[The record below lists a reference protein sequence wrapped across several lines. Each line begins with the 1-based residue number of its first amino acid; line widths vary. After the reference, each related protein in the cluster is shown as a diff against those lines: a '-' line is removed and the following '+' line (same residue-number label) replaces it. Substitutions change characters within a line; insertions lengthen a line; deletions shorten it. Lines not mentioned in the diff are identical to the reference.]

1 MTSIPLASSSVKA
14 KPAAPSASEYTFSQ
28 KWGDDPFTG
37 MGHTQ
42 LPNALV
48 EYGARI
54 GLTMTECWLVT
65 CVLRFKYT
73 PADPYPSQAR
83 LGAIVGKRE
92 ETVRHVLKAVE
103 RKGLMRVTKV
113 RGDLGHFTHS
123 VYNFAPLRAALN
135 EAYHCDHPDERPILA
150 PPSATELCA
159 EIQRFHSAT
168 TSEQIKEENERV
180 KKALRADRLA
190 SQPGMPKKS
199 REGFVYLL
207 QGESSLYKIGK
218 ARDVNKR
225 VLEISPKMPFDPI
238 LLHTIKCD
246 DYTAAEAGIH
256 SQFNHLRVNGE
267 WFRLGTDDVSMIQ
280 SIACYRDGEW
290 GWL

>member
-113 RGDLGHFTHS
+113 RGDLGQFTHS
-123 VYNFAPLRAALN
+123 VYDFAPLRAALN
-135 EAYHCDHPDERPILA
+135 EAYHCDHPAERPILA
-150 PPSATELCA
+150 PPSATGHNQTVGQPPVKNPPSHRSKNA
-159 EIQRFHSAT
+159 ETTGQKRPQPPCQNPPLRRLSEEEREEEKKEDRSLESQALTPARTLPTWMREPKPREPEWSA
-168 TSEQIKEENERV
+168 V
-180 KKALRADRLA
+180 A
-190 SQPGMPKKS
+190 QPDKN
-199 REGFVYLL
+199 RY
-207 QGESSLYKIGK
+207 
-218 ARDVNKR
+218 RR
-225 VLEISPKMPFDPI
+225 R
-238 LLHTIKCD
+238 
-246 DYTAAEAGIH
+246 AAEELSAILKADGLRIPEVAVESRARNLWLTELAAGAA
-256 SQFNHLRVNGE
+256 SVAG
-267 WFRLGTDDVSMIQ
+267 
-280 SIACYRDGEW
+280 
-290 GWL
+290 